1 MSLFIGHFST
11 IKLPPSLFVT
21 AVSVTSLTVINLYKT
36 VAPTTID
43 TTTITSTMAATNKTG
58 LKGLFNYR
66 VTHPNS
72 YCPFTLNYMYTLF
85 PFRYLM
91 SANCTWSTWTAWNIC
106 SKTCDGGTQLR
117 FRVVV
122 QTAQN
127 GGSQCVHP
135 SPSSAKGYQKMS
147 KDLGSRAF

>member
-1 MSLFIGHFST
+1 MTRNLRLFIGHFST

-21 AVSVTSLTVINLYKT
+21 AVSVASLTVINLYKT
-36 VAPTTID
+36 VTPTTM
-43 TTTITSTMAATNKTG
+43 TTTTTSTMAATNKTG
-58 LKGLFNYR
+58 LKGLFNHM

-72 YCPFTLNYMYTLF
+72 YCPFTLIYMYTLF

-127 GGSQCVHP
+127 GGSQCVGE
-135 SPSSAKGYQKMS
+135 SAQS
-147 KDLGSRAF
+147 QACETTAC